1 MKNNWKWLIGG
12 ILLGFLLSGLY
23 RLVNLPRDI
32 QSFTLVT
39 ITPNLTPDP
48 SPTVS
53 LIQVHVAGEVIS
65 PGVYTLPE
73 GAILQDA
80 IDAAQGPTAQAR
92 EDLLNLAAILTDG
105 QRIYIP
111 SSEELQPFLDTDQR
125 NLEVDAG
132 TLVNV
137 NTASQ
142 EELESLPGIGS
153 VRAKAIIVYRT
164 ENGFFLTIEDL
175 LKVDG
180 IGETTFNE
188 LIELITVSP

>member
-1 MKNNWKWLIGG
+1 MKTNWKWLIGG
-12 ILLGFLLSGLY
+12 ILLGLLMSGLY
-23 RLVNLPRDI
+23 KLVNLPQDA

-53 LIQVHVAGEVIS
+53 LIHVHIAGEVKA
-65 PGVYTLPE
+65 PGVYTLPD
-73 GAILQDA
+73 GAIVQDA
-80 IDAAQGPTAQAR
+80 IDAAKGPTAQAR

-111 SSEELQPFLDTDQR
+111 SLEEVQPSLDTGQR
-125 NLEVDAG
+125 NTEMNAG
-132 TLVNV
+132 VLVNI

-142 EELESLPGIGS
+142 YELESLPGIGS
-153 VRAKAIIVYRT
+153 VRAKAIIAYRT
-164 ENGFFLTIEDL
+164 ENGFFLAIEDL
-175 LKVDG
+175 IKVDG

-188 LIELITVSP
+188 LQQLITVSP